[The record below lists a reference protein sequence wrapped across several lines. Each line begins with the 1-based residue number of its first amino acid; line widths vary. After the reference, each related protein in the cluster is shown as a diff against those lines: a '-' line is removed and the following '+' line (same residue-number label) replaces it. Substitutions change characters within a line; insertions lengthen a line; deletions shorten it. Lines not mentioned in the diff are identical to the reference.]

1 MSDEVHAKITEPKP
15 GIIQVTFD
23 RPAKLNAISPQMTE
37 TLWEATRQLAV
48 RNDLRVMVITA
59 NGRYF
64 TAGIDL
70 GAPRSWAAEDENLH
84 PGWNYRRGYRQHH
97 LLYDEMETIE
107 KPIVL
112 AAQATILGAGVE
124 MAMSCDFRF
133 CTPQTEWG
141 VPEVDIGVIAGSGG
155 SSRLTRLV
163 GPHWGKWMAM
173 AGMRVGGEQ
182 AKTIGLVH
190 DVYQA
195 ETLLEDVYRF
205 CDKLIS
211 LPQEAIG
218 LAKLAVDL
226 AADVDDRGVQR
237 HVDRLVNTTLV
248 NSDAF
253 KERTARFKK
262 S

>member
-1 MSDEVHAKITEPKP
+1 DEH
-15 GIIQVTFD
+15 
-23 RPAKLNAISPQMTE
+23 
-37 TLWEATRQLAV
+37 
-48 RNDLRVMVITA
+48 
-59 NGRYF
+59 
-64 TAGIDL
+64 
-70 GAPRSWAAEDENLH
+70 LH
-84 PGWNYRRGYRQHH
+84 PGWSYRRGYRRHH

-141 VPEVDIGVIAGSGG
+141 VPEIQIGVIAGSGG

-190 DVYQA
+190 DVYPA
-195 ETLLEDVYRF
+195 ETLMEDVYRF

-211 LPQEAIG
+211 LPQEAVG
-218 LAKLAVDL
+218 L
-226 AADVDDRGVQR
+226 
-237 HVDRLVNTTLV
+237 
-248 NSDAF
+248 
-253 KERTARFKK
+253 
-262 S
+262 